1 VPGRCWGGGLVGG
14 EGVLATGFAGDAPG
28 EGAGRGPADR
38 WVLRFMTR
46 CVPTDGRRGGAGGVG
61 VGGGTG
67 AATGAVGDTVGTG
80 AGVGATGDSTTGTT
94 GVAGATGSG
103 FGLGATI
110 GGSS

>member
-14 EGVLATGFAGDAPG
+14 EGVLATGFAGGELG

-61 VGGGTG
+61 AAG
-67 AATGAVGDTVGTG
+67 ATGAVGDTAGTG
-80 AGVGATGDSTTGTT
+80 TGVGATGDSTTGTT